1 MKNLDMLY
9 SLLVLLLINYK
20 KYTCWADKSKLRDCK
35 NKIIDYFKNMEN
47 KTTLLDKIQS
57 PADLK
62 KLSIDEL
69 PALAAEIRQ
78 VLIDTVSQTG
88 GHLASNLGVVELTIA
103 LHYVFNAPKDKMVW
117 DVGHQ
122 GYVHKLLTGRK
133 DIFKTLRGY
142 EGCLGFLSRDESEYD
157 CFGAGHAGTAISA
170 ALGMIVASERQGS
183 DENVIAV
190 VGDGSLNC
198 GISLEGLNN
207 ISENTRRLIIILN
220 DNKMSIS
227 ENVGAIP
234 SSLNRIISG
243 HGYNR
248 FKNMAKMMVRKIPGH
263 NNINKTI
270 QRIEETIK
278 SIFLPGVFFEEL
290 GLRYIGPLDG
300 HNLPKLIRAL
310 NGLSEPS
317 RPLLIHVITEKGRG
331 YQPAEEAPE
340 KFHGMSAFD
349 AETGKINGKSGL
361 TFSQAFGETMIE
373 LAGQKE
379 NLAVITAAMA
389 KGTGLTKFSE
399 KYPDKFYDVGIAE
412 EHAVVFASGLAASG
426 LRPVVAL
433 YATFM
438 QRAFDC
444 FFHDVCLQNLPVI
457 FCLDRAGVVEDG
469 PTHHGIHDLGFFRG
483 MPNLTIMAPKD
494 ENELRKMIF
503 TAYELNSPV
512 VIRYPRGGSKQI
524 KKLSS
529 AKPASLKPAKA
540 EIVHQGKD
548 GVIWAMGPE
557 VFTAQDIAEKLTEQD
572 IDLAVVN
579 VRYLRPFDAKLLQKQ
594 AATMPVFTLEDCQIT
609 GGLASEVDEVLIN
622 SDHKGVKHFGW
633 KSEIIPHGT
642 IKEIRKNHGMSEE
655 KILKEIKNTVQ
666 T

>member
-1 MKNLDMLY
+1 
-9 SLLVLLLINYK
+9 
-20 KYTCWADKSKLRDCK
+20 
-35 NKIIDYFKNMEN
+35 MEN

-62 KLSIDEL
+62 KLSIEEL

-133 DIFKTLRGY
+133 DIFKTLRNY

-170 ALGMIVASERQGS
+170 ALGMIVAAERRGS
-183 DENVIAV
+183 DENVIAI

-207 ISENTRRLIIILN
+207 VSANTRRLIIILN

-234 SSLNRIISG
+234 TSLNRIISG

-263 NNINKTI
+263 NNISKII
-270 QRIEETIK
+270 QRTEETIK

-290 GLRYIGPLDG
+290 GFRYIGPLDG
-300 HNLPKLIRAL
+300 HNLPKLIHAL
-310 NGLSEPS
+310 DGLSDPA
-317 RPLLIHVITEKGRG
+317 RPLLIHVITEKGCG

-340 KFHGMSAFD
+340 KFHGMSAFN
-349 AETGKINGKSGL
+349 AATGEKNGKSEL
-361 TFSQAFGETMIE
+361 TFSKAFGKTMIE
-373 LAGQKE
+373 LAKQKE
-379 NLAVITAAMA
+379 ELAVITAAMT
-389 KGTGLTKFSE
+389 KGTGLTGFSKE
-399 KYPDKFYDVGIAE
+399 FPDKFYDVGIAE
-412 EHAVVFASGLAASG
+412 EHAVVFASGLAAAG

-444 FFHDVCLQNLPVI
+444 VFHDVCLQNLPVI
-457 FCLDRAGVVEDG
+457 FCLDRAGIVEDG

-483 MPNLTIMAPKD
+483 LPNLSIMAPKD
-494 ENELRKMIF
+494 ENELRQMIF
-503 TAYELNSPV
+503 TAFEMNSPV
-512 VIRYPRGGSKQI
+512 VIRYPRGSSKQV
-524 KKLSS
+524 KTLSD
-529 AKPASLKPAKA
+529 APVVSLETGKA
-540 EIVHQGKD
+540 EIVREGRD
-548 GVIWAMGPE
+548 GTIWAMGPE
-557 VFTAQDIAEKLTEQD
+557 VFNVLDIAEKLSEQN
-572 IDLAVVN
+572 IELTVVN
-579 VRYLRPFDAKLLQKQ
+579 VRFIRPFDTELLKKQ
-594 AATMPVFTLEDCQIT
+594 AVKMPVFTLEDCQIT
-609 GGLASEVDEVLIN
+609 GGLASTVDENLIN
-622 SDHKGVKHFGW
+622 CEHKGVKHFGW

-642 IKEIRKNHGMSEE
+642 TNKLREKHGMAPEKIIKEIKD
-655 KILKEIKNTVQ
+655 TVH
-666 T
+666 

>member
-1 MKNLDMLY
+1 M
-9 SLLVLLLINYK
+9 
-20 KYTCWADKSKLRDCK
+20 K
-35 NKIIDYFKNMEN
+35 NKIN
-47 KTTLLDKIQS
+47 LLDNIQS
-57 PADLK
+57 PTDLK
-62 KLSIDEL
+62 KLSIEEL
-69 PALAAEIRQ
+69 PALAEEIRE
-78 VLIDTVSQTG
+78 VLINTVSQTG

-103 LHYVFNAPKDKMVW
+103 LHYVFNSPKDKLVW

-170 ALGMIVASERQGS
+170 ALGMIVASERQDN
-183 DENVIAV
+183 DEKVIAV

-207 ISENTRRLIIILN
+207 ISANTRRLIIVLN

-248 FKNMAKMMVRKIPGH
+248 FKNMAKIMMRKIPGH
-263 NNINKTI
+263 NNINKMI
-270 QRIEETIK
+270 QRIEETVK

-310 NGLSEPS
+310 NGLSEPD
-317 RPLLIHVITEKGRG
+317 RPLLLHVLTEKGRG

-340 KFHGMSAFD
+340 KFHGMSAFN
-349 AETGKINGKSGL
+349 AATGESNGKNGL

-373 LAGQKE
+373 LARQQEK
-379 NLAVITAAMA
+379 LAVITAAMA
-389 KGTGLTKFSE
+389 KGTGLSEFSE

-412 EHAVVFASGLAASG
+412 EHAVVFASGLAAAG

-438 QRAFDC
+438 QRALDC
-444 FFHDVCLQNLPVI
+444 VLHDVCLQNLPVI
-457 FCLDRAGVVEDG
+457 FCLDRSGVVEDG
-469 PTHHGIHDLGFFRG
+469 PTHHGIHDLSFFRG

-494 ENELRKMIF
+494 ENELREMIF

-524 KKLSS
+524 KKLSDS
-529 AKPASLKPAKA
+529 APDYLKPAKA
-540 EIVHQGKD
+540 EVIRKGKD
-548 GVIWAMGPE
+548 GVIWAMGAE
-557 VFTAQDIAEKLTEQD
+557 VFTAQDIAGKLAEQD
-572 IDLAVVN
+572 IELTVVN
-579 VRYLRPFDAKLLQKQ
+579 VRYLRPFDTELLQEH
-594 AATMPVFTLEDCQIT
+594 AATMPIVTLEDCQII
-609 GGLASEVDEVLIN
+609 GGLASQVDETLIN
-622 SDHKGVKHFGW
+622 HKHNGVKHFGW

-642 IKEIRKNHGMSEE
+642 IKDIRKNHGMSQD
-655 KILKEIKNTVQ
+655 KIIKEIKDIIHK
-666 T
+666 

>member
-1 MKNLDMLY
+1 
-9 SLLVLLLINYK
+9 
-20 KYTCWADKSKLRDCK
+20 
-35 NKIIDYFKNMEN
+35 MEN
-47 KTTLLDKIQS
+47 KITLLDNIQS

-62 KLSIDEL
+62 KLSIEEL

-103 LHYVFNAPKDKMVW
+103 LHYVFNMPKDKMVW

-122 GYVHKLLTGRK
+122 GYVHKLLSGRK
-133 DIFKTLRGY
+133 DMFKTLRGY

-157 CFGAGHAGTAISA
+157 SFGAGHAGTAISA

-207 ISENTRRLIIILN
+207 ISANTRRLIIILN

-248 FKNMAKMMVRKIPGH
+248 FKNTVKMMVRKIPGH
-263 NNINKTI
+263 NNINKAI
-270 QRIEETIK
+270 QRIEETVK

-290 GLRYIGPLDG
+290 GMRYIGPLDG

-310 NGLSEPS
+310 DGLSEPT

-349 AETGKINGKSGL
+349 AETGKISGKGGL
-361 TFSQAFGETMIE
+361 TFSQAFGETMLE

-379 NLAVITAAMA
+379 ELAVITAAMA
-389 KGTGLTKFSE
+389 KGTGLSEFSE
-399 KYPDKFYDVGIAE
+399 KYPSKFYDVGIAE
-412 EHAVVFASGLAASG
+412 EHAVVFASGLAAAG
-426 LRPVVAL
+426 IRPVVAL

-438 QRAFDC
+438 QRALDC
-444 FFHDVCLQNLPVI
+444 VFHDVCLQNLPVI
-457 FCLDRAGVVEDG
+457 FCLDRAGIVEDG

-483 MPNLTIMAPKD
+483 IPNLTIMAPKD
-494 ENELRKMIF
+494 ENELREMIF
-503 TAYELNSPV
+503 TAYELATPV

-524 KKLSS
+524 KKLSDK
-529 AKPASLKPAKA
+529 APVSLEPAKA
-540 EIVHQGKD
+540 EIIREGKD
-548 GVIWAMGPE
+548 GAIWAMGPE
-557 VFTAQDIAEKLTEQD
+557 VFNAQKIATKLAKEDIELT
-572 IDLAVVN
+572 VVN
-579 VRYLRPFDAKLLQKQ
+579 IRYLRPFDAELLKKQ
-594 AATMPVFTLEDCQIT
+594 AVTMPVFTLEDCQIT
-609 GGLASEVDEVLIN
+609 GGLASEVDETLIN
-622 SDHKGVKHFGW
+622 CKHKGVKHFGW
-633 KSEIIPHGT
+633 ESEIIPHGT
-642 IKEIRKNHGMSEE
+642 PKELRENHGMSPK
-655 KILKEIKNTVQ
+655 KIIKEIKDTVQ
-666 T
+666 N

>member
-1 MKNLDMLY
+1 MKN
-9 SLLVLLLINYK
+9 K
-20 KYTCWADKSKLRDCK
+20 K
-35 NKIIDYFKNMEN
+35 
-47 KTTLLDKIQS
+47 TLLDNIQS

-69 PALAAEIRQ
+69 PALAAEIRE
-78 VLIDTVSQTG
+78 VLISTVSKTG

-103 LHYVFNAPKDKMVW
+103 LHYAFDAPKDKMVW

-133 DIFKTLRGY
+133 DVFNTLRNY
-142 EGCLGFLSRDESEYD
+142 EGCLGFLSRDESKYD

-263 NNINKTI
+263 NSISRTIN
-270 QRIEETIK
+270 RIEENIK

-300 HNLPKLIRAL
+300 HNLPKLINAL
-310 NGLSEPS
+310 RGLSEPS
-317 RPLLIHVITEKGRG
+317 RPLLIHVLTEKGRG

-349 AETGKINGKSGL
+349 AETGRINGKSGL
-361 TFSQAFGETMIE
+361 TFSKAFGDTMIE
-373 LAGQKE
+373 LAKQKE
-379 NLAVITAAMA
+379 KLAVITAAMA

-399 KYPDKFYDVGIAE
+399 EFPNKFYDVGIAE
-412 EHAVVFASGLAASG
+412 EHAVVFASGLAAAG

-444 FFHDVCLQNLPVI
+444 VFHDVCLQNLPVI
-457 FCLDRAGVVEDG
+457 FCLDRAGIVEDG

-483 MPNLTIMAPKD
+483 IPNLTIMAPKD
-494 ENELRKMIF
+494 ENELRQMIF
-503 TAYELNSPV
+503 TAYDLSSPV
-512 VIRYPRGGSKQI
+512 VIRYPRGSSKQVES
-524 KKLSS
+524 LSN
-529 AKPASLKPAKA
+529 AAPVLLEPGKA
-540 EIVHQGKD
+540 EIIREGKD
-548 GVIWAMGPE
+548 GAIWAMGSE
-557 VFTAQDIAEKLTEQD
+557 VSNAQKIADKLAEQK
-572 IDLAVVN
+572 IEITVVN
-579 VRYLRPFDAKLLQKQ
+579 IRFVRPFDEKLLKEQ
-594 AATMPVFTLEDCQIT
+594 AEKMPIFTLEDCQIT
-609 GGLASEVDEVLIN
+609 GGLASEIDEALIN
-622 SDHKGVKHFGW
+622 CDHKGVKHFGW

-642 IKEIRKNHGMSEE
+642 PKKLRKNHGMDQE
-655 KILKEIKNTVQ
+655 KIIEEITNTVH
-666 T
+666 

>member
-1 MKNLDMLY
+1 MKN
-9 SLLVLLLINYK
+9 N
-20 KYTCWADKSKLRDCK
+20 
-35 NKIIDYFKNMEN
+35 
-47 KTTLLDKIQS
+47 LLDKIQS

-62 KLSIDEL
+62 KLSIEEL

-133 DIFKTLRGY
+133 DIFKTLRNY
-142 EGCLGFLSRDESEYD
+142 EGCLGFLSRDESKYD

-207 ISENTRRLIIILN
+207 VSENTRRLIVVVN

-263 NNINKTI
+263 NSISKTI
-270 QRIEETIK
+270 NRIEENIK

-290 GLRYIGPLDG
+290 GFRYIGPLDG

-310 NGLSEPS
+310 DGLSEPS

-340 KFHGMSAFD
+340 KFHGMSAFN
-349 AETGKINGKSGL
+349 AATGKSNGKSEL
-361 TFSQAFGETMIE
+361 TFSKAFGETMIE
-373 LAGQKE
+373 LAKQKE
-379 NLAVITAAMA
+379 ELAVITAAMA
-389 KGTGLTKFSE
+389 KGTGLSKFSTE
-399 KYPDKFYDVGIAE
+399 FPSKFYDVGIAE
-412 EHAVVFASGLAASG
+412 EHAVVFASGLAAAG

-444 FFHDVCLQNLPVI
+444 VFHDVCLQNLPVI
-457 FCLDRAGVVEDG
+457 FCLDRSGIVEDG

-483 MPNLTIMAPKD
+483 IPNLSIMAPKD
-494 ENELRKMIF
+494 ENELRQMIF
-503 TAYELNSPV
+503 TAWEMNSPV
-512 VIRYPRGGSKQI
+512 VIRYPRGGSKQVRELSDS
-524 KKLSS
+524 KPVKLE
-529 AKPASLKPAKA
+529 PAKA
-540 EIVHQGKD
+540 EIVREGKD
-548 GVIWAMGPE
+548 GAIWAMGPE
-557 VFTAQDIAEKLTEQD
+557 VFNALTIADKLAEENIELT
-572 IDLAVVN
+572 VVN
-579 VRYLRPFDAKLLQKQ
+579 VRFIRPFDSELLKKQ
-594 AATMPVFTLEDCQIT
+594 AGKMPVFTLEDCQIT
-609 GGLASEVDEVLIN
+609 GGLASEADEILIN
-622 SDHKGVKHFGW
+622 CAHKGIKHFGW

-642 IKEIRKNHGMSEE
+642 PKELRKNHGMDTE
-655 KILKEIKNTVQ
+655 KIIKEIKESLKMKA
-666 T
+666 

>member
-1 MKNLDMLY
+1 MQN
-9 SLLVLLLINYK
+9 N
-20 KYTCWADKSKLRDCK
+20 T
-35 NKIIDYFKNMEN
+35 N
-47 KTTLLDKIQS
+47 LLDKIQS
-57 PADLK
+57 PTDLK
-62 KLSIDEL
+62 KLSIEEL

-103 LHYVFNAPKDKMVW
+103 LHYVFNSPKDKLVW

-133 DIFKTLRGY
+133 DIFKTLRNY
-142 EGCLGFLSRDESEYD
+142 EGCRGFLSREESEYD

-183 DENVIAV
+183 NENVIAV

-207 ISENTRRLIIILN
+207 VSENTRRLIIVVN

-263 NNINKTI
+263 NSISKTI
-270 QRIEETIK
+270 NRIEETIK

-290 GLRYIGPLDG
+290 GFRYIGPLDG

-310 NGLSEPS
+310 DGLSEPA

-340 KFHGMSAFD
+340 KFHGMSAFN
-349 AETGKINGKSGL
+349 AATGKKNGKSEL
-361 TFSQAFGETMIE
+361 TFSKAFGETMIE
-373 LAGQKE
+373 LAKQKE
-379 NLAVITAAMA
+379 ALAVITAAMA
-389 KGTGLTKFSE
+389 KGTGLTKFSKE
-399 KYPDKFYDVGIAE
+399 FPDKFYDVGIAE

-444 FFHDVCLQNLPVI
+444 VFHDVCLQNLPVI
-457 FCLDRAGVVEDG
+457 FCLDRAGIVEDG

-483 MPNLTIMAPKD
+483 LPNLSIMAPKD
-494 ENELRKMIF
+494 ENELRQMIF
-503 TAYELNSPV
+503 TAYDMNSPV
-512 VIRYPRGGSKQI
+512 VIRYPRGASKQV
-524 KKLSS
+524 KTLSNDPV
-529 AKPASLKPAKA
+529 AVLETGKA
-540 EIVHQGKD
+540 EVVREGKD
-548 GVIWAMGPE
+548 GAIWAMGPE
-557 VFTAQDIAEKLTEQD
+557 VFNALEIAEKLAEENIEIT
-572 IDLAVVN
+572 VVN
-579 VRYLRPFDAKLLQKQ
+579 IRFISPFDTEMLRKQ
-594 AATMPVFTLEDCQIT
+594 AEKMPIFTLEDCQIT
-609 GGLASEVDEVLIN
+609 GGLASEVDEDLIN
-622 SDHKGVKHFGW
+622 CKHKAIKHFGW
-633 KSEIIPHGT
+633 ESEIIPHGT
-642 IKEIRKNHGMSEE
+642 PQALRENHGMSPE
-655 KILKEIKNTVQ
+655 KIIDKIKDTIK
-666 T
+666 

>member
-1 MKNLDMLY
+1 M
-9 SLLVLLLINYK
+9 
-20 KYTCWADKSKLRDCK
+20 K
-35 NKIIDYFKNMEN
+35 NKI
-47 KTTLLDKIQS
+47 TLLDNIQS

-62 KLSIDEL
+62 KLSVDKL

-78 VLIDTVSQTG
+78 VLIDTVAETG

-133 DIFKTLRGY
+133 ELFKTLRNY

-170 ALGMIVASERQGS
+170 ALGMIVAAERKGS
-183 DENVIAV
+183 DEKVVAV

-207 ISENTRRLIIILN
+207 ISMNTRRLIIILN

-243 HGYNR
+243 RGYNR
-248 FKNMAKMMVRKIPGH
+248 FKNLAKMMVRKIPGH
-263 NNINKTI
+263 NDISKLI
-270 QRIEETIK
+270 QRIEETTK
-278 SIFLPGVFFEEL
+278 SMFLPGVFFEEL

-300 HNLPKLIRAL
+300 HDLPKLIRAL
-310 NGLSEPS
+310 DVLSETT
-317 RPLLIHVITEKGRG
+317 RPLLVHVITEKGRG
-331 YQPAEEAPE
+331 YQPAEAAPE
-340 KFHGMSAFD
+340 KFHGLSSFD
-349 AETGKINGKSGL
+349 AATGESNGKSGL
-361 TFSQAFGETMIE
+361 TFSDAFGKTMIE
-373 LAGQKE
+373 LAGQDE

-389 KGTGLTKFSE
+389 KGTGLTEFSE

-412 EHAVVFASGLAASG
+412 EHAVVFAAGLAAAG

-438 QRAFDC
+438 QRALDC
-444 FFHDVCLQNLPVI
+444 VFHDVCLQNLPVI
-457 FCLDRAGVVEDG
+457 FCLDRAGIVEDG

-483 MPNLTIMAPKD
+483 LPNLTIMAPKD
-494 ENELRKMIF
+494 ENELREMIF
-503 TAYELNSPV
+503 TAHELKSPV
-512 VIRYPRGGSKQI
+512 VIRYPRGASKNV
-524 KKLSS
+524 KNLSDAPPLVLES
-529 AKPASLKPAKA
+529 AKA
-540 EIVHQGKD
+540 EVVREGKD

-557 VFTAQDIAEKLTEQD
+557 VFNAQDIANNLASQKIE
-572 IDLAVVN
+572 LAVVN
-579 VRYLRPFDAKLLQKQ
+579 IRFLRPFDAELLKKQ

-622 SDHKGVKHFGW
+622 CNHKGVRHFGW
-633 KSEIIPHGT
+633 QTEIIPHGT
-642 IKEIRKNHGMSEE
+642 PKTLRKKHGMNPE
-655 KILKEIKNTVQ
+655 KIMKIIVDTVKNT
-666 T
+666 

>member
-1 MKNLDMLY
+1 M
-9 SLLVLLLINYK
+9 
-20 KYTCWADKSKLRDCK
+20 K
-35 NKIIDYFKNMEN
+35 NKI
-47 KTTLLDKIQS
+47 TLLDNIQS

-62 KLSIDEL
+62 KLSVDKL

-78 VLIDTVSQTG
+78 VLIDTVAETG

-133 DIFKTLRGY
+133 ELFKTLRNY

-170 ALGMIVASERQGS
+170 ALGMIVAAERKGS
-183 DENVIAV
+183 DEKVVAV

-207 ISENTRRLIIILN
+207 ISMNTRRLIIILN

-243 HGYNR
+243 RGYNR
-248 FKNMAKMMVRKIPGH
+248 FKNLAKMMVRKIPGH
-263 NNINKTI
+263 NDISKMI
-270 QRIEETIK
+270 QRIEETTK
-278 SIFLPGVFFEEL
+278 SMFLPGVFFEEL

-300 HNLPKLIRAL
+300 HDLPKLIRAL
-310 NGLSEPS
+310 DVLSETT
-317 RPLLIHVITEKGRG
+317 RPLLVHVITEKGRG
-331 YQPAEEAPE
+331 YQPAEAAPE
-340 KFHGMSAFD
+340 KFHGLSSFD
-349 AETGKINGKSGL
+349 AATGKSNGKSEL
-361 TFSQAFGETMIE
+361 TFSEAFGKTMIE
-373 LAGQKE
+373 LAGQDE
-379 NLAVITAAMA
+379 HLAVITAAMA
-389 KGTGLTKFSE
+389 KGTGLTEFSE

-412 EHAVVFASGLAASG
+412 EHAVVFAAGLAAAG

-438 QRAFDC
+438 QRALDC
-444 FFHDVCLQNLPVI
+444 VFHDVCLQNLPVI

-483 MPNLTIMAPKD
+483 LPNLTIMAPKD
-494 ENELRKMIF
+494 ENELREMIF
-503 TAYELNSPV
+503 TAHKLKSPV
-512 VIRYPRGGSKQI
+512 VIRYPRGASKNV
-524 KKLSS
+524 KNLSDAPPLILES
-529 AKPASLKPAKA
+529 AKA
-540 EIVHQGKD
+540 EVVREGKD

-557 VFTAQDIAEKLTEQD
+557 VFNAQDIAGKLASQKIE
-572 IDLAVVN
+572 LSVVN
-579 VRYLRPFDAKLLQKQ
+579 VRFLRPFDAELLKKQ
-594 AATMPVFTLEDCQIT
+594 ASTMPVFTLEDCQIT

-622 SDHKGVKHFGW
+622 CDHKGVRHFGW
-633 KSEIIPHGT
+633 QTEIIPHGT
-642 IKEIRKNHGMSEE
+642 PKTLRKKHGMNPD
-655 KILKEIKNTVQ
+655 KIMETIVDTVKNT
-666 T
+666 

>member
-1 MKNLDMLY
+1 M
-9 SLLVLLLINYK
+9 K
-20 KYTCWADKSKLRDCK
+20 KYTCRADKSKFNDCK
-35 NKIIDYFKNMEN
+35 NGIIDYFISMDN
-47 KTTLLDKIQS
+47 KTNLLDNIQS

-62 KLSIDEL
+62 KLSIEEL
-69 PALAAEIRQ
+69 PALAAEIRK
-78 VLIDTVSQTG
+78 VLINTVSETG

-133 DIFKTLRGY
+133 DIFKTLRNY

-207 ISENTRRLIIILN
+207 VSANTRRLIIILN

-227 ENVGAIP
+227 KNVGAIP

-248 FKNMAKMMVRKIPGH
+248 IKNQAKMMVRKIPGH
-263 NNINKTI
+263 NSINKTI
-270 QRIEETIK
+270 NRIEETIK

-290 GLRYIGPLDG
+290 GFRYIGPLDG
-300 HNLPKLIRAL
+300 HDLPRLIRAL
-310 NGLSEPS
+310 DGLSEPA
-317 RPLLIHVITEKGRG
+317 RPLLIHVITEKGQG
-331 YQPAEEAPE
+331 YQPAEAAPE
-340 KFHGMSAFD
+340 KFHGMSSFD
-349 AETGKINGKSGL
+349 AETGKSNGKSGL
-361 TFSQAFGETMIE
+361 TFSKAFGDTMIE
-373 LAGQKE
+373 LAERDE

-389 KGTGLTKFSE
+389 KGTGLTEFSR

-412 EHAVVFASGLAASG
+412 EHAVVFASGLAAAG
-426 LRPVVAL
+426 LRPIVAL

-438 QRAFDC
+438 QRALDC
-444 FFHDVCLQNLPVI
+444 VFHDVCLQNLPVI
-457 FCLDRAGVVEDG
+457 FCLDRAGIVEDG

-483 MPNLTIMAPKD
+483 LPNLTIMAPKD
-494 ENELRKMIF
+494 ENELREMIF
-503 TAYELNSPV
+503 TAYELKSPV
-512 VIRYPRGGSKQI
+512 VIRYPRGTSKQVEN
-524 KKLSS
+524 LSNT
-529 AKPASLKPAKA
+529 APNILKTAKA
-540 EIVHQGKD
+540 EVIRKGKD
-548 GVIWAMGPE
+548 GVIWAMGQE
-557 VFTAQDIAEKLTEQD
+557 VFNAQNIADELMKQNIALT
-572 IDLAVVN
+572 VVN
-579 VRYLRPFDAKLLQKQ
+579 VRFLRPFDAALLKKQ
-594 AATMPVFTLEDCQIT
+594 AASMPVFTLEDGQIT
-609 GGLASEVDEVLIN
+609 GGLASEVDETLIN
-622 SDHKGVKHFGW
+622 REHKGVKHFGW

-642 IKEIRKNHGMSEE
+642 PDKLRENHGMSQKKIIEE
-655 KILKEIKNTVQ
+655 ITKVVKSM
-666 T
+666 